1 MSTTSS
7 SRASRLFA
15 LVLTCAAFTGC
26 AEGPGSSSSTSTMTD
41 PSSSDAAGAASQA
54 PLQAASP
61 GTRAVAPPRPVEL
74 RSVGVR
80 RVRGDAQLSR
90 MAGERLLATG
100 AEPVVIEVYT
110 AEPLGNLDRTSSP
123 EIYVNGERLGD
134 TWALGPDRLAVVVSE
149 EALKKLRDVNEVTV
163 AWLGAEP
170 LTRPRKPLRLDR
182 SQLP

>member
-15 LVLTCAAFTGC
+15 LVFTCAALTGC
-26 AEGPGSSSSTSTMTD
+26 AEGPSSTLTD
-41 PSSSDAAGAASQA
+41 PSSSDAAGTASQA

-61 GTRAVAPPRPVEL
+61 GTRALAAPRPVEL

-90 MAGERLLATG
+90 MAGERLLASG

-110 AEPLGNLDRTSSP
+110 AEPLGNLDRTASP

-134 TWALGPDRLAVVVSE
+134 TWALGPDRLAVVVTEDSV
-149 EALKKLRDVNEVTV
+149 KKLRDVNEVTV

-170 LTRPRKPLRLDR
+170 QTRSRKPLRLER